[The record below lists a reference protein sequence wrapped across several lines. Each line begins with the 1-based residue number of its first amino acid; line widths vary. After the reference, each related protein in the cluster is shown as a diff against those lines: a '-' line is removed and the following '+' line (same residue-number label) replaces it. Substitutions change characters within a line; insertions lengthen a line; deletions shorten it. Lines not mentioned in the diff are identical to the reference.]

1 MPMVI
6 QKQLFDF
13 NPRTFG
19 NQINS
24 DLSSRIQ
31 FEISEGS
38 FDSLSSQTTVTP
50 TLINDGSF
58 TYFSEIFSTNLTGD
72 SSLVISDLIVRFDN
86 TQIPNK
92 TLQVRF
98 EKVNPQLT
106 DITFIPDINKFNQ
119 DGLPQSSRPIF
130 ADGNAPA
137 TFRILPKFSDGS
149 TIITSYLF
157 HGLSPELVL
166 NRWKTLLQLS
176 RCNR

>member
-1 MPMVI
+1 M
-6 QKQLFDF
+6 
-13 NPRTFG
+13 
-19 NQINS
+19 S
-24 DLSSRIQ
+24 
-31 FEISEGS
+31 ISEGS

-50 TLINDGSF
+50 TLITDGSF

-72 SSLVISDLIVRFDN
+72 SSLVISDLIVKFDN

-106 DITFIPDINKFNQ
+106 EITFIPDINKFNQ

-149 TIITSYLF
+149 TIITSLPLAWPQSGISAEPMENTITTF
-157 HGLSPELVL
+157 P
-166 NRWKTLLQLS
+166 LQS
-176 RCNR
+176 IDNNQYQITMTNSAGWPG